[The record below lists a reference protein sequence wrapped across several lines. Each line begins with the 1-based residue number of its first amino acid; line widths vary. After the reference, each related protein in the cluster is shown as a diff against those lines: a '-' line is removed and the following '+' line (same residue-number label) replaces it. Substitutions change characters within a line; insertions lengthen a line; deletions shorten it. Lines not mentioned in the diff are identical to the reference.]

1 MHYYR
6 LSKRQLQNCKNR
18 KGHNSVDIIFDK
30 VSKHYTQGGE
40 RITALDGV
48 SFKVKSGDSLS
59 VIGHSGSGKTTLL
72 SLLSGLEFCDG
83 GKISMGETIVS
94 DFSDAEFTHF
104 RAHNMGI
111 VFQQYHLMP
120 HLTALENVLLPL
132 QINKIPRARDTA
144 REILVQV
151 GLEKRIHHLPS
162 QMSGGENQRVAIA
175 RAMVHAP
182 KVLLAD
188 EPSGSLDLKNGEMV
202 MDLLFQMSED
212 AKTTLILVTHDEDLA
227 KRCHKVVHLKGG
239 KVI

>member
-1 MHYYR
+1 M
-6 LSKRQLQNCKNR
+6 
-18 KGHNSVDIIFDK
+18 DILLDA
-30 VSKHYTQGGE
+30 VSKHYTQGNE
-40 RITALDGV
+40 RITALSDV

-59 VIGHSGSGKTTLL
+59 IIGHSGSGKTTLL
-72 SLLSGLEFCDG
+72 SLLSGLESCETG
-83 GKISMGETIVS
+83 RIQMGDTLVS
-94 DFSDAEFTHF
+94 DLSDSDFTKF

-132 QINKIPRARDTA
+132 EINKIPRARDTA

-182 KVLLAD
+182 KILLAD

-202 MDLLFQMSED
+202 MDLLFQLSED
-212 AKTTLILVTHDEDLA
+212 AKSTLILVTHDNDLA
-227 KRCHKVVHLKGG
+227 ERCKHTIHLKGG
-239 KVI
+239 KVV

>member
-1 MHYYR
+1 M
-6 LSKRQLQNCKNR
+6 
-18 KGHNSVDIIFDK
+18 DIQFES
-30 VSKHYTQGGE
+30 VSKHYTQGNE
-40 RITALDGV
+40 RITALSDV
-48 SFKVKSGDSLS
+48 SFKVKSGESLS

-72 SLLSGLEFCDG
+72 SLLSGLEMCDS
-83 GKISMGETIVS
+83 GKIQMGSTTVS
-94 DFSDAEFTHF
+94 ELTDSEFTKF

-132 QINKIPRARDTA
+132 EINNIPRARDTA

-182 KVLLAD
+182 QILLAD

-202 MDLLFQMSED
+202 MDLLFQLSED
-212 AKTTLILVTHDEDLA
+212 AKSTLILVTHDNDLA
-227 KRCHKVVHLKGG
+227 RRCKKTLHLKGG
-239 KVI
+239 KIV

>member
-1 MHYYR
+1 M
-6 LSKRQLQNCKNR
+6 
-18 KGHNSVDIIFDK
+18 DIVLDS
-30 VSKHYTQGGE
+30 VSKHYTQGNE
-40 RITALDGV
+40 RITALSDV
-48 SFKVKSGDSLS
+48 SFKVKSGESLS

-72 SLLSGLEFCDG
+72 SLLSGLELCETG
-83 GKISMGETIVS
+83 RIQMGTTVVS
-94 DFSDAEFTHF
+94 ELTDSEFTNF

-132 QINKIPRARDTA
+132 EINKIPRARDTA

-182 KVLLAD
+182 KILLAD

-202 MDLLFQMSED
+202 MDLLFQLSED
-212 AKTTLILVTHDEDLA
+212 AKSTLILVTHDNELA
-227 KRCHKVVHLKGG
+227 ERCKHTIHLKGG
-239 KVI
+239 KVV

>member
-1 MHYYR
+1 M
-6 LSKRQLQNCKNR
+6 Q
-18 KGHNSVDIIFDK
+18 IIFDN
-30 VSKHYTQGGE
+30 VSKYYVQGAE
-40 RITALDGV
+40 KIRALDNV
-48 SFKVKSGDSLS
+48 NFQVTSGDSLS
-59 VIGHSGSGKTTLL
+59 IIGHSGSGKTTLL
-72 SLLSGLEFCDG
+72 SLLAGLEFTDG
-83 GKISMGETIVS
+83 GKITMGETVVS
-94 DFSDAEFTHF
+94 DLSDAEFTRF
-104 RAHNMGI
+104 RAYNMGI

-144 REILVQV
+144 REILNQV

-202 MDLLFQMSED
+202 MDLLFQMSEN
-212 AKTTLILVTHDEDLA
+212 AKTTLILVTHDETLA
-227 KRCHKVVHLKGG
+227 KRCHKQVHLKGG
-239 KVI
+239 KVV

>member
-1 MHYYR
+1 M
-6 LSKRQLQNCKNR
+6 
-18 KGHNSVDIIFDK
+18 DIQFEA
-30 VSKHYTQGGE
+30 VSKHYTQGNE
-40 RITALDGV
+40 HITALSNV

-59 VIGHSGSGKTTLL
+59 VIGHSGSGKTTIL
-72 SLLSGLEFCDG
+72 SLLSGLEMCES
-83 GKISMGETIVS
+83 GKIQMGTTTVSMLS
-94 DFSDAEFTHF
+94 DSEFTKF

-120 HLTALENVLLPL
+120 HLSALENVLLPL
-132 QINKIPRARDTA
+132 EINNIPRARDTA

-182 KVLLAD
+182 KILLAD

-202 MDLLFQMSED
+202 MDLLFQLSED
-212 AKTTLILVTHDEDLA
+212 AKSTLILVTHDTDLA
-227 KRCHKVVHLKGG
+227 RRCKNTLHLKGG
-239 KVI
+239 KVV